1 MDVLRLHQQEPLN
14 PAMLISLNRLSD
26 LLFVLARVANDNG
39 QTDVLWEPGKGLLN
53 ADTSMV
59 KL

>member
-1 MDVLRLHQQEPLN
+1 
-14 PAMLISLNRLSD
+14 MLISLNRLSD